1 MKNPKTIYILIG
13 AFCVFAIIAAIVAE
27 VFNHKEK
34 DTNNNNVVN
43 NYNENQVQEKT
54 QEEIKSQ
61 LNALLINNIIVNNY
75 DTNNIVKIDNEKDIV
90 YTAFDIQDQKENYE
104 VDIHLPVVNI
114 QNPVTIGFN
123 YITQSIFANKAA
135 EILNNKEQEKTIYS
149 VNYAAFINEN
159 ILSLIIKSNL
169 KIGDNTQRIVVQT
182 YNYNLATGQE
192 MKFVDVLSEKNII
205 QSECKNKIKKTV
217 ERAKE
222 EAQILV
228 NAGYPVYNRNTD
240 NEMYQLA
247 NISTYLVGPN
257 KNLYIIFPYGNQHF
271 TSEMDV
277 ILYE

>member
-27 VFNHKEK
+27 VFSHKEK
-34 DTNNNNVVN
+34 DTDTNIVN
-43 NYNENQVQEKT
+43 NYNNNQVQEKT

-75 DTNNIVKIDNEKDIV
+75 DTNNIAKIDNEKDIV
-90 YTAFDIQDQKENYE
+90 YSAFDIQDKKENYE

-114 QNPVTIGFN
+114 HNPVTIGFN
-123 YITQSIFANKAA
+123 DITQSIFANKAA

-149 VNYAAFINEN
+149 VNYAAFINED

-169 KIGDNTQRIVVQT
+169 KVGNNTQRIVVQT
-182 YNYNLATGQE
+182 YNYNLTTGQE
-192 MKFVDVLSEKNII
+192 MKFIDVLSQKNII
-205 QSECKNKIKKTV
+205 QSECKNKIKQTI

-228 NAGYPVYNRNTD
+228 DAGYIVYNRDTD
-240 NEMYQLA
+240 SEMYQLA